1 MQACDAWRGLRNAG
15 RHWPQAGRPPGAGG
29 SNVPGPLVVGPRGAV
44 PGLPQVA
51 FSVPRTVVLTGSGIF
66 LLEAGW
72 KQENHA
78 AVVPLPL
85 ARGSGQ
91 PLSS

>member
-1 MQACDAWRGLRNAG
+1 MRRHVMCGDGSGMQAGTGPGRAG
-15 RHWPQAGRPPGAGG
+15 REG
-29 SNVPGPLVVGPRGAV
+29 SDTPGPLVVGPWGVV

-85 ARGSGQ
+85 AGGSGQ